1 MPGCAAVAPVWLC
14 RHGDVLLDILL
25 YLAPSLALAVVI
37 RALARRH
44 PFFFL
49 FTLAGTICHE
59 LAHFVV
65 GLVTFARPGSLSVV
79 PRRTLG
85 GWQLGAV
92 TLARVRWY
100 NAAPAA
106 LAPLL
111 VLLLPC
117 WVAMLR
123 TAPGWQFRWLDA
135 GLALLLAP
143 QFLACW
149 PSPADWKIALR
160 SWPAVLLALAAAA
173 LHSYLTGGMVRA
185 LLHR

>member
-1 MPGCAAVAPVWLC
+1 MAGCAAVAPVWLC
-14 RHGDVLLDILL
+14 RHGDVLL
-25 YLAPSLALAVVI
+25 YLAPSMALAVVI

-49 FTLAGTICHE
+49 FTLAGTLCHE

-65 GLVTFARPGSLSVV
+65 GLVTLARPASLSVV
-79 PRRTLG
+79 PRRTVG

-100 NAAPAA
+100 NAAPSA

-111 VLLLPC
+111 VLMLPW
-117 WVAMLR
+117 WVAVLR
-123 TAPGWQFRWLDA
+123 TTPGWRFRWLDL
-135 GLALLLAP
+135 GLAMLLAP

-149 PSPADWKIALR
+149 PSPADWKIAVR
-160 SWPAVLLALAAAA
+160 SWPVLPAALAAW
-173 LHSYLTGGMVRA
+173 LGYSYVRGGVVRS
-185 LLHR
+185 LLQL